1 MIRLALF
8 VGIGGFLGSM
18 GRYLIYQLFLRLIP
32 EINPIGTL
40 VVNIL
45 GSFMLGMLIHSTS
58 KMERDMFV
66 LLTSGF
72 CGGFTTFSTFS
83 VENIHM
89 LSEGNLSGSV
99 LYIGSSLLLG
109 LAAAYLGWY
118 LGKNW
123 FGI

>member
-1 MIRLALF
+1 MIRMTLM

-18 GRYLIYQLFLRLIP
+18 GRHLVYQWFLKLIP
-32 EINPIGTL
+32 GFNPIGTL

-45 GSFMLGMLIHSTS
+45 GSFILGFLIHSTS
-58 KMERDMFV
+58 RLEKDHFL

-89 LSEGNLSGSV
+89 LTEGNVLGSFTYASLSLFLG
-99 LYIGSSLLLG
+99 IG
-109 LAAAYLGWY
+109 AAYAGWI
-118 LGKNW
+118 LGKN
-123 FGI
+123 ILTI